1 MFAIQIEN
9 LEKVYAEGVMRRP
22 VRAVA
27 GVSLEVS
34 EGEAFGFVGPN
45 GAGKSSTIRI
55 LMGLARAS
63 AGSCRLF
70 GIDSATP
77 EARLRVGYVPEN
89 PCLYDYLTPLEI
101 TSMSLRLH
109 LQADGAATA
118 RQAMQW
124 LERLGVAHVAHAP
137 VRSFSKGMTQRV
149 ALANA
154 MAIKPRLLILDE
166 PLSGLDPIGR
176 REVVEI
182 LADYKRGG
190 GTLFFTSHVLHDVER
205 LADRFG
211 LIHKGELRSVRSP
224 AELVGSEDIVMVRS
238 SGNGAFAGAREES
251 AGNWVAEVPASRL
264 WAMLEEIR
272 GRGHQLREVRPSLS
286 LEAAF
291 MHAVGNN
298 MQTEEKADATA

>member
-1 MFAIQIEN
+1 MPAIRIEK
-9 LEKVYAEGVMRRP
+9 LEKTYAEGILRRP

-27 GVSLEVS
+27 GVSLEVA

-63 AGSCRLF
+63 AGSCQLF
-70 GIDSATP
+70 GIEVDRPA
-77 EARLRVGYVPEN
+77 ARMRVGYVPEN

-101 TSMSLRLH
+101 VSMSLRLH
-109 LQADGAATA
+109 LPGERTA
-118 RQAMQW
+118 IREKALSW
-124 LERLGVAHVAHAP
+124 LEKLGVAHVADSP

-149 ALANA
+149 VLANA
-154 MAIKPRLLILDE
+154 MAVKPRLLVLDE

-182 LADYKRGG
+182 LADYKRDG

-211 LIHKGELRSVRSP
+211 LIHKGELRSVRAP
-224 AELVGSEDIVMVRS
+224 GELVGNADLVMVRS
-238 SGNGAFAGAREES
+238 HGKLPILGGREES
-251 AGNWVAEVPASRL
+251 LGNWVAEVPQERL
-264 WAMLEEIR
+264 WQVLDELRAL
-272 GRGHQLREVRPSLS
+272 GHQLREVRPSLS

-291 MHAVGNN
+291 MHVVVEQKPA
-298 MQTEEKADATA
+298 EES

>member
-1 MFAIQIEN
+1 MFAIRIEN
-9 LEKVYAEGVMRRP
+9 LEKTYAEGVMRRP

-63 AGSCRLF
+63 AGCCQLF
-70 GIDSATP
+70 GVDVANP
-77 EARLRVGYVPEN
+77 AARMRVGYVPEN

-101 TSMSLRLH
+101 VSMSLRLH
-109 LQADGAATA
+109 LPDERAAS
-118 RQAMQW
+118 RGLAMSW
-124 LERLGVAHVAHAP
+124 LEKLGVAHVADSP

-154 MAIKPRLLILDE
+154 MAVKPRLLVLDE

-182 LADYKRGG
+182 LAEYKRGG

-211 LIHKGELRSVRSP
+211 LIHKGELRSVRAP
-224 AELVGSEDIVMVRS
+224 NELVGSEDMVMVRS
-238 SGNGAFAGAREES
+238 HGKLPIPGAREES
-251 AGNWVAEVPASRL
+251 LGNWVSEVPQARL
-264 WAMLEEIR
+264 WSVLEELR
-272 GRGHQLREVRPSLS
+272 ALGHELREVRPSLS

-291 MHAVGNN
+291 MHVVAEKN
-298 MQTEEKADATA
+298 TAEER

>member
-9 LEKVYAEGVMRRP
+9 LEKTYAEGVMRRP

-27 GVSLEVS
+27 GVSLDVA

-63 AGSCRLF
+63 AGRCRLF
-70 GIDSATP
+70 GIDVENP
-77 EARLRVGYVPEN
+77 EARMRVGYVPEN

-101 TSMSLRLH
+101 LSMSVRLH
-109 LQADGAATA
+109 LPGERTETN
-118 RQAMQW
+118 RQAMVW
-124 LERLGVAHVAHAP
+124 LEKLGVAHVAASP

-154 MAIKPRLLILDE
+154 LAVRPRLLVLDE

-182 LADYKRGG
+182 LAEYKREG

-224 AELVGSEDIVMVRS
+224 AELVGGEDKVLVRS
-238 SGNGAFAGAREES
+238 TGSNAIAGAREES
-251 AGNWVAEVPASRL
+251 AGNWVAEVPSSNL
-264 WAMLEEIR
+264 WIVLEEIR
-272 GRGHQLREVRPSLS
+272 RSGHQLREVRPSLS

-291 MHAVGNN
+291 MHAVGENAK
-298 MQTEEKADATA
+298 QPVPPDARH

>member
-1 MFAIQIEN
+1 MFAIRIEN
-9 LEKVYAEGVMRRP
+9 LEKTYAKGVMRRP

-27 GVSLEVS
+27 GVSLNVS

-63 AGSCRLF
+63 GGSCQLF
-70 GIDSATP
+70 GIDVSKPA
-77 EARLRVGYVPEN
+77 ARIQVGYVPEN

-101 TSMSLRLH
+101 VSMSLRLH
-109 LQADGAATA
+109 LPGDGVAT
-118 RQAMQW
+118 RGRAMSW
-124 LERLGVAHVAHAP
+124 LEKLGVAHVADSP

-154 MAIKPRLLILDE
+154 MAVSPRLLVLDE

-182 LADYKRGG
+182 LADYKRDG

-211 LIHKGELRSVRSP
+211 LIHQGELRSVRAP
-224 AELVGSEDIVMVRS
+224 NELVGSEDLVMVRS
-238 SGNGAFAGAREES
+238 HGHVPIPGAREES
-251 AGNWVAEVPASRL
+251 LDNWISEVPQARL
-264 WAMLEEIR
+264 WAVLEEMR
-272 GRGHQLREVRPSLS
+272 GLGHELREVRPSLS

-291 MHAVGNN
+291 MHVV
-298 MQTEEKADATA
+298 ADKKIAGEG

>member
-1 MFAIQIEN
+1 MFAIRIEN
-9 LEKVYAEGVMRRP
+9 LEKTYAEGVMRRP

-55 LMGLARAS
+55 LMGLARAT
-63 AGSCRLF
+63 AGSCTLF
-70 GIDSATP
+70 GIDV
-77 EARLRVGYVPEN
+77 ARPAARMRVGYVPEN

-101 TSMSLRLH
+101 VSMSLRLH
-109 LQADGAATA
+109 LPGEGAAI
-118 RQAMQW
+118 RSRAMSW
-124 LERLGVAHVAHAP
+124 LEKLGVAHVADSP

-154 MAIKPRLLILDE
+154 MAVTPRLLVLDE

-182 LADYKRGG
+182 LADYKREG

-211 LIHKGELRSVRSP
+211 LIHKGELRSVRAPS
-224 AELVGSEDIVMVRS
+224 ELVGSEDVVMVRS
-238 SGNGAFAGAREES
+238 HGKVPLPGAREES
-251 AGNWVAEVPASRL
+251 LGNWVSEVPQARL
-264 WAMLEEIR
+264 WSALEELR
-272 GRGHQLREVRPSLS
+272 ALGHQLHEVRPSLS

-291 MHAVGNN
+291 MHVV
-298 MQTEEKADATA
+298 ADPKNIKDK

>member
-101 TSMSLRLH
+101 ASMSLRLH

-264 WAMLEEIR
+264 WATLEEIR

>member
-1 MFAIQIEN
+1 MLAINIEN
-9 LEKVYAEGVMRRP
+9 LGKTYSEGVMRRP

-27 GVSLEVS
+27 GVSLQVS

-55 LMGLARAS
+55 LMGLARATE
-63 AGSCRLF
+63 GRCQLF
-70 GIDSATP
+70 GVDVEKP

-89 PCLYDYLTPLEI
+89 PCLYDYLTPTEI
-101 TSMSLRLH
+101 VSMSLRLH
-109 LQADGAATA
+109 GAVDSFAIPKLA
-118 RQAMQW
+118 IKW
-124 LERLGVAHVAHAP
+124 LERLGVAHVANSP

-154 MAIKPRLLILDE
+154 MAVLPRLLVLDE

-176 REVVEI
+176 HEVVEI
-182 LADYKRGG
+182 LAEYKQSG

-224 AELVGSEDIVMVRS
+224 AELVGSEDLVMIRS
-238 SGNGAFAGAREES
+238 SGTTGFVGARQES
-251 AGNWVAEVPASRL
+251 AGNWVGEVPRSRL
-264 WAMLEEIR
+264 WATLDELH
-272 GRGHQLREVRPSLS
+272 GLGHQLREVKPTLS

-291 MHAVGNN
+291 MHAVAGAGSRKEN
-298 MQTEEKADATA
+298 

>member
-1 MFAIQIEN
+1 MWAIEIDK

-27 GVSLEVS
+27 GVSLQVS
-34 EGEAFGFVGPN
+34 QGEAFGFVGPN

-55 LMGLARAS
+55 LMGLARAT
-63 AGSCRLF
+63 AGSCSLF
-70 GIDSATP
+70 GVNASLP
-77 EARLRVGYVPEN
+77 EARRRIGYVPEN
-89 PCLYDYLTPLEI
+89 PCLYDYLTPYEI
-101 TSMSLRLH
+101 VSMSVRLH
-109 LQADGAATA
+109 TPCDSTEVKVHVM
-118 RQAMQW
+118 RW
-124 LERLGVAHVAHAP
+124 LEKLGIGHVANSP

-154 MAIKPRLLILDE
+154 MAVKPRLLVLDE

-176 REVVEI
+176 REVVDI
-182 LADYKRGG
+182 LAEYKREG

-224 AELVGSEDIVMVRS
+224 AELVGTEDKVMIRS
-238 SGNGAFAGAREES
+238 SGIQPLPSAREES
-251 AGNWVAEVPASRL
+251 AGNWVIEVPSAGL
-264 WAMLEEIR
+264 WVALEEIR
-272 GRGHQLREVRPSLS
+272 GRGHTLREVRPTLS

-291 MHAVGNN
+291 MHAVSDNV
-298 MQTEEKADATA
+298 QIKEY

>member
-1 MFAIQIEN
+1 MLAIQIEH
-9 LEKVYAEGVMRRP
+9 LEKTYAEGVMRRP

-34 EGEAFGFVGPN
+34 QGEAFGFVGPN

-55 LMGLARAS
+55 LMGLARATG
-63 AGSCRLF
+63 GSCRMF
-70 GIDSATP
+70 GIDTVLP
-77 EARLRVGYVPEN
+77 EARRRIGYVPEN

-101 TSMSLRLH
+101 ISMSLRLH
-109 LQADGAATA
+109 ARGKGSETR
-118 RQAMQW
+118 RQAMTW
-124 LERLGVAHVAHAP
+124 LDRLGVAHVATSP

-149 ALANA
+149 VLANA
-154 MAIKPRLLILDE
+154 LAVSPHLLVLDE

-224 AELVGSEDIVMVRS
+224 AELIGGEGPGDGSQSRLGRAAWRPGRTSRQLGNRS
-238 SGNGAFAGAREES
+238 TEFRGLGS
-251 AGNWVAEVPASRL
+251 AG
-264 WAMLEEIR
+264 
-272 GRGHQLREVRPSLS
+272 
-286 LEAAF
+286 
-291 MHAVGNN
+291 
-298 MQTEEKADATA
+298 